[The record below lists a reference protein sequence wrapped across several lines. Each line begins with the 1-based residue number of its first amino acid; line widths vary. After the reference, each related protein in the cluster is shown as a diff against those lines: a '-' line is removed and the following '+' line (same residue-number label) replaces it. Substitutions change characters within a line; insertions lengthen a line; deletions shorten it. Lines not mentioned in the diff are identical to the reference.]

1 MADIL
6 FNQDVEIVF
15 MLELWATIEFTRPFV
30 KATYDTEGDGFES
43 LHVYNRIIALGNH
56 CDMFSPATVPHTMAI
71 ALNRTGDPVRAG
83 ALVQEAVEKM
93 QGGINYFRKLFED
106 PGCAMEQTNIMFK
119 AIRVFDPMQIHL
131 LRARDSDSDPL
142 LSLYDIPII
151 KQTPLLFAA
160 LVQEAPV
167 YRQLAEELIDEM
179 SGKTDSE
186 KKNFD
191 RLAWYKQWKH
201 KIPAWAR
208 AGICTANEQPMHT
221 HDFARSLSRC
231 LVPAKFGRERTAV
244 LLFGAAL

>member
-1 MADIL
+1 
-6 FNQDVEIVF
+6 
-15 MLELWATIEFTRPFV
+15 
-30 KATYDTEGDGFES
+30 
-43 LHVYNRIIALGNH
+43 
-56 CDMFSPATVPHTMAI
+56 
-71 ALNRTGDPVRAG
+71 
-83 ALVQEAVEKM
+83 M
-93 QGGINYFRKLFED
+93 QGGIDYFRKLFED